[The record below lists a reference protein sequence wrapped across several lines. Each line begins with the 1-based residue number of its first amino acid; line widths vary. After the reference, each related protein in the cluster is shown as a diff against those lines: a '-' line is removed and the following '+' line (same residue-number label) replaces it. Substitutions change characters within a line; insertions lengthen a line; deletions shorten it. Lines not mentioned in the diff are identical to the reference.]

1 MERPRPRDVDGP
13 GPVEQRLAE
22 FGQTRAL
29 VFGPRG
35 ECSKDVL
42 WLINYMAQT
51 GGERRWRDMRARSIS
66 EAVACLKTRIL
77 RSVGITAVLAAA
89 RLKRERF
96 GILLSGGKAAMK
108 RRKQARGRARSDRD
122 EYDFQFGFAP
132 HSG

>member
-1 MERPRPRDVDGP
+1 
-13 GPVEQRLAE
+13 
-22 FGQTRAL
+22 
-29 VFGPRG
+29 
-35 ECSKDVL
+35 
-42 WLINYMAQT
+42 
-51 GGERRWRDMRARSIS
+51 MRARSIS

-96 GILLSGGKAAMK
+96 GILLGGGKAAMK